1 MGTRP
6 RADAVDALLADR
18 APHWRSVDAEAD
30 TLGMAIALAASRP
43 GAAVVR
49 PRFVA
54 DLRRR
59 LAQQL
64 NGADCLESHPA
75 MGRRQVLKVVGVAAA
90 AAVGGGVVERVGSRQ
105 DRRPQDTA
113 NVAADGAWQ
122 TVATSSELDER
133 GVVRFATLA
142 TVGFLARSG
151 GVLRAVSGVCTHQG
165 CLLEY
170 REGEGEGELACP
182 CHRATFALTGD
193 VRAHDVAGLLPPL
206 PQLPVRERDGRIEVF
221 LAATPDGAIAPKPLK
236 A

>member
-1 MGTRP
+1 MATRP
-6 RADAVDALLADR
+6 RADVVDALLADR
-18 APHWRSVDAEAD
+18 APHWRSVDVEAD
-30 TLGMAIALAASRP
+30 TLGIAIALAAARP

-59 LAQQL
+59 LARQL
-64 NGADCLESHPA
+64 NAADCLESHPA
-75 MGRRQVLKVVGVAAA
+75 MGRRRVLKVVGVAAA
-90 AAVGGGVVERVGSRQ
+90 AAVGAGAVERVGSRP
-105 DRRPQDTA
+105 DRRPQDKA
-113 NVAADGAWQ
+113 NVASDGVWQ
-122 TVATSSELDER
+122 TVATSSELDEL
-133 GVVRFATLA
+133 GVVRFATPA

-170 REGEGEGELACP
+170 REGEGELACP

-206 PQLPVRERDGRIEVF
+206 PHLPVRERDGRIEVY
-221 LAATPDGAIAPKPLK
+221 LATTPDGAIAPKPLK

>member
-18 APHWRSVDAEAD
+18 APHWRSVDAAAD
-30 TLGMAIALAASRP
+30 TLGMAIALAAARP

-59 LAQQL
+59 LARQL
-64 NGADCLESHPA
+64 NAGDCLESHPA
-75 MGRRQVLKVVGVAAA
+75 MSRRRVLKVVGVAAA
-90 AAVGGGVVERVGSRQ
+90 AAVGGGVVERVDSRP
-105 DRRPQDTA
+105 DRRPQDKA
-113 NVAADGAWQ
+113 NVASDGAWQ
-122 TVATSSELDER
+122 TVATSSQLDEL
-133 GVVRFATLA
+133 GVVRFATPA
-142 TVGFLARSG
+142 TVGFLTRSG
-151 GVLRAVSGVCTHQG
+151 GALRAVSGVCTHQG

-170 REGEGEGELACP
+170 REGDQELACP
-182 CHRATFALTGD
+182 CHRAAFALTGD

-206 PQLPVRERDGRIEVF
+206 PQLPVRERDGRVEVY
-221 LAATPDGAIAPKPLK
+221 LAAATDETPEPKPLK